1 MRSAS
6 VKKLER
12 CDMKFHPPMS
22 RTLLMLFIFYSAAFG
37 ADRRRQAWIT
47 PQSIRSF
54 VPAGAEDW
62 SATLPAPR
70 LIREPEFSFG
80 TDNTVYWPA
89 DSLENAAL
97 ADGRT
102 LLFYEI
108 QARYASPDS
117 AITLWGFVDAG
128 TDSALFTGLPEGP
141 EIEYRLRYYARDA
154 AGVFGLSFWSDSRIS
169 TQDAHLP
176 LLGRWDIIRLQKAT
190 PIAWT
195 IGKTL
200 TFLVTASDP
209 PAGKVME
216 MIVHEKSESADD
228 TVIFDIIPPKN
239 EVDTVFSTYTLRTPE
254 HRPVT
259 LTFWVRDLAGQSSS
273 PLSETLFWMPEK
285 ENRMFSFPNPF
296 NPSRQEIAVI
306 QVPTSDL
313 QTVRIY
319 DPFGNCVR
327 ILHKADPSNAFFE
340 WDGRNDRG
348 DLVANGGYLCAAA
361 GSSGL
366 YCKIAVLR

>member
-1 MRSAS
+1 
-6 VKKLER
+6 
-12 CDMKFHPPMS
+12 MKFHPSMS
-22 RTLLMLFIFYSAAFG
+22 RTFFMLFIFYSAAFG
-37 ADRRRQAWIT
+37 ADGRRQAWTT
-47 PQSIRSF
+47 PASIRNL
-54 VPAGAEDW
+54 VPRIPGDW
-62 SATLPAPR
+62 AATLAAPK

-80 TDNTVYWPA
+80 TENTVHWPA
-89 DSLENAAL
+89 DSLESAVG

-108 QARYASPDS
+108 QARYDAPDS

-128 TDSALFTGLPEGP
+128 ADSASFTGLPEGLP
-141 EIEYRLRYYARDA
+141 IEYRLRYYARDA
-154 AGVFGLSFWSDSRIS
+154 AGGFGLSFWSDSRVS
-169 TQDAHLP
+169 TQDAHFP
-176 LLGRWDIIRLQKAT
+176 LLGSWDIIRLQKAT

-200 TFLVTASDP
+200 TFRVSASDP

-228 TVIFDIIPPKN
+228 TVIFDIIPPKH

-254 HRPVT
+254 HMPVT
-259 LTFWVRDLAGQSSS
+259 LTFWVRDLAGQFST

-313 QTVRIY
+313 QKARIY

-340 WDGRNDRG
+340 WDGRNERG
-348 DLVANGGYLCAAA
+348 DLVANGGYLCAAE
-361 GSSGL
+361 GRSGL